1 VTGAPTR
8 ARRRAGTGDDTPDTL
23 RDRLLAAMAE
33 PGCPLCGLVREQ
45 ERRYFF
51 WFFAEHYHA
60 PETLAQLVAS
70 HGFCR
75 GHAGRL
81 AVRGEDKA
89 AAIGVVYEIV
99 SSRVGSEL
107 AAEGARPRPTWPP
120 RALGRCP
127 ACASRERTEH
137 RFLESLAEL
146 LQDGDEPGRYR
157 PPHLL
162 CHSHL
167 RQLEPYLGVAAL
179 QRVLGIHLRW
189 LGGAA
194 PPVEPRPRPDAGR
207 AGARPGPAE
216 ETAAGNAERGSL
228 ASLVR
233 EAALDDVAASVDAVE
248 RAPLDVERAVRGALD
263 APDRCPVCAAT
274 TDALH
279 AWQGYCEAHVSGG
292 ERPGDLLPTCD
303 AHVSAFLASAGPA
316 LRLAVLQNLA
326 ARVNDTLTRAQAA
339 LAEAPAR
346 TRRARL
352 ARLAS
357 GPRESPEQRARD
369 TLRRDIACPVCSMLG
384 TAEARAVTLLDVL
397 LRRDPDARRYAAGHG
412 LCLRHLRVALA
423 PGSGASQARAL
434 LRHAQG
440 DVELLAWRLR
450 EAGRLDA
457 WNVRPLPDVPD
468 QTVWRRA
475 LYRYVG
481 EPS

>member
-1 VTGAPTR
+1 MTR
-8 ARRRAGTGDDTPDTL
+8 ARSSARRRAGAGDDTPDTL
-23 RDRLLAAMAE
+23 RERLLAAMAE

-51 WFFAEHYHA
+51 WFFAEHYHT

-81 AVRGEDKA
+81 AVRGEDRA
-89 AAIGVVYEIV
+89 AAIGMVYEIV

-127 ACASRERTEH
+127 ACASRERTER

-146 LQDGDEPGRYR
+146 LQDGDEQGRYR
-157 PPHLL
+157 PPQLL

-179 QRVLGIHLRW
+179 RHVLGVHLGW
-189 LGGAA
+189 LGEAA
-194 PPVEPRPRPDAGR
+194 PQGEPRSRPDAGR
-207 AGARPGPAE
+207 AGARAAAE
-216 ETAAGNAERGSL
+216 DAAAGAAEQGSL
-228 ASLVR
+228 VSLVR
-233 EAALDDVAASVDAVE
+233 EAALDDVAPALDALE

-263 APDRCPVCAAT
+263 APDRCPVCVAT
-274 TDALH
+274 SDGLH
-279 AWQGYCEAHVSGG
+279 AWQGYCEAHVSGS
-292 ERPGDLLPTCD
+292 ERIDDLLPTCD
-303 AHVSAFLASAGPA
+303 AHVSAFLASGGPA
-316 LRLAVLQNLA
+316 LRVAVLRNLA
-326 ARVNDTLTRAQAA
+326 ARVDDTLTRALAA
-339 LAEAPAR
+339 LAEAPAH
-346 TRRARL
+346 TRRGRVARL
-352 ARLAS
+352 VS
-357 GPRESPEQRARD
+357 GPREPPEQRARE
-369 TLRRDIACPVCSMLG
+369 TLRRDIACPVCAMLG
-384 TAEARAVTLLDVL
+384 TAEARAVALLDAL
-397 LRRDPDARRYAAGHG
+397 LRSDPDARRYAAGHG
-412 LCLRHLRVALA
+412 LCLRHLGAALA
-423 PGSGASQARAL
+423 PGSGAGRARAL

-450 EAGRLDA
+450 EVGRLDA
-457 WNVRPLPDVPD
+457 WNVRPLPGVPD